1 MLFCLFASFHKHV
14 EETDCFFAF
23 FIVGDYRFYGVAS
36 VFEAAFS
43 HPLVYLFDGFLGES
57 ELNLSQPVH
66 RKQKCL
72 QTI

>member
-1 MLFCLFASFHKHV
+1 MLFCLFASFHEHV
-14 EETDCFFAF
+14 EEADCLFPFL
-23 FIVGDYRFYGVAS
+23 IVSDYRFYGVAS

-43 HPLVYLFDGFLGES
+43 HPLVYFLDGFLGES
-57 ELNLSQPVH
+57 ELHLSQPVH